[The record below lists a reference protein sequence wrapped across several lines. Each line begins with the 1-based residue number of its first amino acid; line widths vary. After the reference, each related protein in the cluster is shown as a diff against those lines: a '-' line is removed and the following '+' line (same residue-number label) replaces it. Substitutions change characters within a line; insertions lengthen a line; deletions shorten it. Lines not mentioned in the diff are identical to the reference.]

1 MKKYIKIILLTVV
14 IFVLGVI
21 IVRRMEV
28 MWLDGPKAQPAV
40 GTISSS
46 ALW

>member
-1 MKKYIKIILLTVV
+1 MKKYIKIILLAVV

-40 GTISSS
+40 VTTTLS
-46 ALW
+46 ASW